1 MTTLTVSFYQVE
13 EGPEQFD
20 NMFFFFLSD
29 FLNFKQLK
37 NTDFCYP
44 VGAL

>member
-20 NMFFFFLSD
+20 NMFFFLSD